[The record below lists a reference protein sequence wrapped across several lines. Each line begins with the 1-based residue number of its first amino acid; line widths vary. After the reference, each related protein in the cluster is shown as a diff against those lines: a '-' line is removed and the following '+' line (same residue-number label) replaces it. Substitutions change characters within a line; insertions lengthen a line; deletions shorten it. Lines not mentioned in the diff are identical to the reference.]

1 VSGLGAGLGAL
12 PLVLGARKLH
22 RRRDLSQ
29 FLQGRL
35 PARSLIVPFLPPGVR
50 GPVDEAASRVVVVE
64 EQQIA
69 AIVFT
74 GLALGRNIAIVK
86 LAVGVEVAR

>member
-1 VSGLGAGLGAL
+1 
-12 PLVLGARKLH
+12 
-22 RRRDLSQ
+22 
-29 FLQGRL
+29 
-35 PARSLIVPFLPPGVR
+35 
-50 GPVDEAASRVVVVE
+50 VVVVE